1 MGNFSNVLSI
11 LESKV
16 LTLGKKY
23 AVSYKQLNQN
33 LEESQKELFGLVS
46 ELTGDKLTILGLNE
60 LINEG
65 KE

>member
-1 MGNFSNVLSI
+1 M
-11 LESKV
+11 
-16 LTLGKKY
+16 GKKY